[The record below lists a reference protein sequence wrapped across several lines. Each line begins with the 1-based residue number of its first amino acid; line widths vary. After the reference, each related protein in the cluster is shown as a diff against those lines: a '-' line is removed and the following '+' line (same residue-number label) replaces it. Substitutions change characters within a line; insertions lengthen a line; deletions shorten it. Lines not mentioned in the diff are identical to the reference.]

1 MLLSSVFSV
10 FVRGRNGRFE
20 VVTDSEL
27 QSRAARIKL
36 FLMDCD
42 GVLTDARIWV
52 LENGEDQKAFNT
64 KDGLGIEMLHRS
76 GIKSGVISGRVSSAL
91 TRRAEK
97 LGMAYVRQGCVEKE
111 QAFAEIVADAGL
123 TNAEVAFA
131 GDDLNDVPLMLQSGL
146 AIAVADAVAETRQ
159 HAHYI
164 TQARGGHG
172 AVREAIELILKSQ
185 DKWDEVLR
193 HYLR

>member
-1 MLLSSVFSV
+1 
-10 FVRGRNGRFE
+10 
-20 VVTDSEL
+20 
-27 QSRAARIKL
+27 
-36 FLMDCD
+36 MDCD

-52 LENGEDQKAFNT
+52 LETGEDQKAFNT
-64 KDGLGIEMLHRS
+64 KDGLGLEILHRS

-97 LGMAYVRQGCVEKE
+97 LGMSYVRQGCEDKK

-146 AIAVADAVAETRQ
+146 AIAVADAVVEARE

-185 DKWDEVLR
+185 NRWDDLVR
-193 HYLR
+193 RYLG

>member
-1 MLLSSVFSV
+1 MS
-10 FVRGRNGRFE
+10 
-20 VVTDSEL
+20 DSDV
-27 QSRAARIKL
+27 QARAARIKL

-64 KDGLGIEMLHRS
+64 RDGLGLDLLHRA
-76 GIKSGVISGRVSSAL
+76 GLKSGVISGRVSSAL

-97 LGMAYVRQGCVEKE
+97 LGMSYVRQGCEDKE
-111 QAFAEIVADAGL
+111 QAFAEILADAGL

-131 GDDLNDVPLMLQSGL
+131 GDDLNDIPLMLQSGL
-146 AIAVADAVAETRQ
+146 AIAVADASLETRE

-172 AVREAIELILKSQ
+172 AVREAVEMILKSQ
-185 DKWDEVLR
+185 NKWEELLR
-193 HYLR
+193 RYIR

>member
-1 MLLSSVFSV
+1 MS
-10 FVRGRNGRFE
+10 
-20 VVTDSEL
+20 DSEV
-27 QSRAARIKL
+27 QARAARIKL

-42 GVLTDARIWV
+42 GVMTDARIWV

-64 KDGLGIEMLHRS
+64 RDGLGLDLWRRA
-76 GIKSGVISGRVSSAL
+76 GLKSGVISGRVSSAL

-97 LGMAYVRQGCVEKE
+97 LGMSYVCQGCEDKE
-111 QAFAEIVADAGL
+111 QAFAEIVSAAGV

-131 GDDLNDVPLMLQSGL
+131 GDDLNDIPLMRQSGL
-146 AIAVADAVAETRQ
+146 AIAVADAALETRE

-172 AVREAIELILKSQ
+172 AVREAVELILKSQ
-185 DKWDEVLR
+185 GRWHDLVQ

>member
-1 MLLSSVFSV
+1 MAT
-10 FVRGRNGRFE
+10 
-20 VVTDSEL
+20 TDSDL

-42 GVLTDARIWV
+42 GVLTDGRIWV

-64 KDGLGIEMLHRS
+64 RDGLGLEIFHRA
-76 GIKSGVISGRVSSAL
+76 GLKSGVISGRVSSAL

-97 LGMAYVRQGCVEKE
+97 LGMSYLRQGCVEKE

-123 TNAEVAFA
+123 TNDEVAFA
-131 GDDLNDVPLMLQSGL
+131 GDDLNDIPLMLKAGL
-146 AIAVADAVAETRQ
+146 ALTVANAAAETRA
-159 HAHYI
+159 HAHYV
-164 TQARGGHG
+164 TQANGGHG
-172 AVREAIELILKSQ
+172 AVREMIELILKSQ
-185 DKWDEVLR
+185 NRWDDLLR

>member
-1 MLLSSVFSV
+1 MSES
-10 FVRGRNGRFE
+10 E
-20 VVTDSEL
+20 V

-52 LENGEDQKAFNT
+52 LENGEDQKAFHT
-64 KDGLGIEMLHRS
+64 RDGLGLDLLHRA
-76 GIKSGVISGRVSSAL
+76 GLKSGVISGRISSAL
-91 TRRAEK
+91 TRRAER
-97 LGMAYVRQGCVEKE
+97 LGMSYVRQGCEDKE
-111 QAFAEIVADAGL
+111 QAFAELVADAGL

-131 GDDLNDVPLMLQSGL
+131 GDDLNDIPLMRQSGL
-146 AIAVADAVAETRQ
+146 AIAVADAALETRE

-172 AVREAIELILKSQ
+172 AVREIVELILKAQ
-185 DKWDEVLR
+185 GRWDDLVR
-193 HYLR
+193 RYLR

>member
-1 MLLSSVFSV
+1 
-10 FVRGRNGRFE
+10 
-20 VVTDSEL
+20 
-27 QSRAARIKL
+27 
-36 FLMDCD
+36 MDCD

-64 KDGLGIEMLHRS
+64 HDGLGLEILHRA
-76 GIKSGVISGRVSSAL
+76 GLRSGVISGRVSSAL

-97 LGMAYVRQGCVEKE
+97 LGMSYVRQGCDDKK
-111 QAFAEIVADAGL
+111 QAFAEILADAGV

-131 GDDLNDVPLMLQSGL
+131 GDDLNDVPLLLQAGL
-146 AIAVADAVAETRQ
+146 AIAVANATVETRE

-164 TQARGGHG
+164 THARGGHG

-185 DKWDEVLR
+185 NKWDEMLR

>member
-1 MLLSSVFSV
+1 M
-10 FVRGRNGRFE
+10 
-20 VVTDSEL
+20 TDSEL

-64 KDGLGIEMLHRS
+64 KDGLGLEILHRS

-97 LGMAYVRQGCVEKE
+97 LRMSYVRQGCDDKQ

-123 TNAEVAFA
+123 TNDEVAFA
-131 GDDLNDVPLMLQSGL
+131 GDDLNDVPLMVKSGL
-146 AIAVADAVAETRQ
+146 AIAVADAAVETRE

-164 TQARGGHG
+164 TKARGGHG
-172 AVREAIELILKSQ
+172 AVREAVELILKAQ
-185 DKWDEVLR
+185 DRWDDLVR
-193 HYLR
+193 RYLG